1 MRRDLHRL
9 SSEQFDVL
17 IVGGGATGAFAA
29 RDAALRG
36 LSVALVEARDF
47 ASATSAHN
55 SKLAHGGLRYLRNLE
70 FSLVRESLR
79 ERRNLMR
86 MAPHLVRPL
95 PFLLP
100 LHGAGI
106 VERARL
112 KAGLALYDLLS
123 FDRNR
128 LDDPSQ
134 HLPRHR
140 WLDAKAALEREPV
153 LGGDQGGKS
162 LEGAFEYHDA
172 QMYSPERIVLE
183 NLLDADAHGA
193 AIANYVAADRLIQ
206 RDGNV
211 EGCAVHDTLTGA
223 GFDIRART
231 VLVAAGPWADLF
243 LEQATGAP
251 ASHRLIRS
259 KGIHLLV
266 PQIAA
271 SALTIEAGS
280 GHLFALPWRGHT
292 LLATTDTEF
301 SGDPASVAVSESD
314 IESFLDNWRRYL
326 PAAKLDRV
334 EFFYAGLRPL
344 VRDGSPKKGTGNS
357 YNVSR
362 RAELVDHGAESGPD
376 GLFSALGG
384 KYTTSRALAETI
396 TDALARKLEKKT
408 AACATAATPLPGGRF
423 ESFDAMVKG
432 FQKTWPGIASL
443 RNMAHMLGARLP
455 EALKGARLTDL
466 VPFKPSGDTPAQVRF
481 ALEFEMALTL
491 EDMVMRRTSIGQFGR
506 PDAAVLASIAAQ
518 MAAHLGWTPEKT
530 QSEIAGL
537 DRLFRVS
544 AP

>member
-9 SSEQFDVL
+9 SSQNFDVL

-70 FSLVRESLR
+70 ISLVRESLR
-79 ERRNLMR
+79 ERRGLMR

-100 LHGAGI
+100 LYGAGL
-106 VERARL
+106 VERAKL

-123 FDRNR
+123 YDRNR
-128 LDDPSQ
+128 LEDAVQ
-134 HLPRHR
+134 HLPGHR
-140 WLDAKAALEREPV
+140 WLKPSDALASEPV
-153 LGGDQGGKS
+153 LAGDGF
-162 LEGAFEYHDA
+162 EGAFEYYDA

-183 NLLDADAHGA
+183 NLLGADAHGA
-193 AIANYVAADRLIQ
+193 VVANYVTAAKLLL
-206 RDGNV
+206 RDGKV
-211 EGCAVHDTLTGA
+211 EGCTVRDTVTGDS
-223 GFDIRART
+223 FDIRART

-243 LEQATGAP
+243 LEQATGEA
-251 ASHRLIRS
+251 AAHRLIRS
-259 KGIHLLV
+259 KGIHLLM
-266 PQIAA
+266 PQISQA
-271 SALTIEAGS
+271 ALTIEAGS

-301 SGDPASVAVSESD
+301 TGDPATVAVSEGD
-314 IESFLDNWRRYL
+314 IEGFLATFRKYL
-326 PAAKLDRV
+326 PAAPLGREQV

-344 VRDGSPKKGTGNS
+344 VSDGSPKKETKNS

-362 RAELVDHGAESGPD
+362 RAELVNHGAEGGPD

-384 KYTTSRALAETI
+384 KYTTSRGLAETV
-396 TDALARKLEKKT
+396 TNALVKKLARK
-408 AACATAATPLPGGRF
+408 AARCATMTTPLPGGRF
-423 ESFDAMVKG
+423 ERFEDMVKG
-432 FQKTWPGIASL
+432 FQKTWPGISSL

-466 VPFKPSGDTPAQVRF
+466 VPLGPSGDTPAQVRF
-481 ALEFEMALTL
+481 ALEQEMVLTL
-491 EDMVMRRTSIGQFGR
+491 EDMVMRRTSLGQFGK
-506 PDAAVLASIAAQ
+506 PSPAALETVASM
-518 MAAHLGWTPEKT
+518 MAAHLGWNAERKT
-530 QSEIAGL
+530 SEIASL
-537 DRLFRVS
+537 DRLYRMAS
-544 AP
+544 